1 MGVQR
6 GGFCRRWVVFIF
18 TLFGTIDP
26 LNAFMLQGNYNESDQ
41 NDASK
46 AIIFM
51 VPHPK
56 LP

>member
-41 NDASK
+41 NGASK